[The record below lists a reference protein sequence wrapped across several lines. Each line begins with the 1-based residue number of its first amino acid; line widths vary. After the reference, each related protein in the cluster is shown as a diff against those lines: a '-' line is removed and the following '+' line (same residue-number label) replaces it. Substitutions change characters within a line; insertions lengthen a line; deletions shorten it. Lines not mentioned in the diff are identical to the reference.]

1 MNYFCDPF
9 SASGE
14 RKSARFVLILQDA
27 EVAKLVD
34 ALL

>member
-1 MNYFCDPF
+1 MKLKQYICIPLPRTAGHFKKN
-9 SASGE
+9 
-14 RKSARFVLILQDA
+14 A

>member
-1 MNYFCDPF
+1 MREGNGNYTVEKLF
-9 SASGE
+9 
-14 RKSARFVLILQDA
+14 LQSHFKVQVA